1 MKEKSHISL
10 IIILLS
16 ITLFACYHIYYY
28 FMNQKSE
35 ILIDSYFSKSER
47 ENNILPMVNNIKEN
61 ETIKEEYFGI
71 IEIPKINLKEG
82 FYEKESKY
90 NNVNH
95 SVTLLKESIM
105 PNNSNS
111 IIYLAAHSGSGP
123 LAYFKNLNQLTN
135 EDRINLLYKNEKYSY
150 VIVDIY
156 EYPRKGNIIINR
168 NIHEDY
174 LVLTTCSNHK
184 DMQIVIVSKLI
195 NKV

>member
-1 MKEKSHISL
+1 
-10 IIILLS
+10 
-16 ITLFACYHIYYY
+16 
-28 FMNQKSE
+28 MNQKSE